1 MAYQVTM
8 PQMGYDMTEGSINRW
23 MVEEGATVERGDVIA
38 SIATEKA
45 DIDIEAYASGVL
57 QKILVK
63 PGAKVPV
70 GEPIAIIA
78 DPKEA
83 GSASPQA
90 DASPPASE
98 PPGEDQAARKG
109 STGEPSA
116 EVGTSAPQEAR
127 SGQDGTASEPEPA
140 AKSSTPVPEWAQQ
153 LTGHGQ
159 EPVPAG
165 SRAGAGERVKAS
177 PLARRRARELGIELA
192 SVKATGP
199 EGRIKAEDVE
209 AASRGGVAVSSGGP
223 SGPAQPIDPGD
234 PSEPVHLS
242 RMREAIARR
251 MADANSTIPH
261 FHLTTEVR
269 MGALLEL
276 RQEMNRLGDAELPKF
291 SVTDFIVRA
300 VALTL
305 QRHPDLNAA
314 WIGQGI
320 RRFSQSNIALAVALP
335 DGLVAP
341 VLRGCEALPFSE
353 LARQTHDLAA
363 RAKTG
368 KLRPEELSGGHT
380 AISNLGTFGVTQF
393 SAIIT
398 PGQGSVLAVGEVR
411 EVPVVVDGALVPGRQ
426 MAMTLSIDHRVT
438 DGAQGAEALAYLR
451 WLLEHPTACLV

>member
-57 QKILVK
+57 RKILVQ

-70 GEPIAIIA
+70 GQPIAIIA
-78 DPKEA
+78 DAAEEVSEEPLAPDESPA
-83 GSASPQA
+83 ADGSTPTAE
-90 DASPPASE
+90 E
-98 PPGEDQAARKG
+98 PPPG
-109 STGEPSA
+109 
-116 EVGTSAPQEAR
+116 
-127 SGQDGTASEPEPA
+127 DGPA
-140 AKSSTPVPEWAQQ
+140 AKPNKKKEAVPVTESQEAVPGSTPVPDWAQQ
-153 LTGHGQ
+153 LTGHAQ

-165 SRAGAGERVKAS
+165 RPVAAGGRVKAS
-177 PLARRRARELGIELA
+177 PLARRRARELGIQLE
-192 SVKATGP
+192 SVRPTGP

-209 AASRGGVAVSSGGP
+209 AAARGGVSAVAAV
-223 SGPAQPIDPGD
+223 PAGVVLPIDPGD
-234 PSEPVHLS
+234 PSEPLNLS

-251 MADANSTIPH
+251 MAESNLTIPH
-261 FHLTTEVR
+261 FHLTTEAR
-269 MGALLEL
+269 MGTLLEL
-276 RQEMNRLGDAELPKF
+276 RQQLNQLGDVELPKF

-300 VALTL
+300 MALTL
-305 QRHPDLNAA
+305 QRHQSLNAA
-314 WIGQGI
+314 WIGPGV

-341 VLRGCEALPFSE
+341 VLRGLESVTFADLS
-353 LARQTHDLAA
+353 RQTHDLAA

-368 KLRPEELSGGHT
+368 RLRPEELSGGHT
-380 AISNLGTFGVTQF
+380 AISNLGMFGVSQF
-393 SAIIT
+393 AAIIT

-411 EVPVVVDGALVPGRQ
+411 EVPVVEDGQLVPGHL
-426 MAMTLSIDHRVT
+426 MALTLAIDHRVT

>member
-57 QKILVK
+57 QKILVQ

-70 GEPIAIIA
+70 GQPIAIIA

-83 GSASPQA
+83 AATVSPDQDAPATAAQPPAA
-90 DASPPASE
+90 DAGTPPDGDTE
-98 PPGEDQAARKG
+98 PPSGAEVPTSGPAQAA
-109 STGEPSA
+109 E
-116 EVGTSAPQEAR
+116 E
-127 SGQDGTASEPEPA
+127 SGPA
-140 AKSSTPVPEWAQQ
+140 AATSTPVPAWAQQ
-153 LTGHGQ
+153 LTGHAQ
-159 EPVPAG
+159 EPALGASPAQ
-165 SRAGAGERVKAS
+165 SAGRLKAS

-192 SVKATGP
+192 SVRATGP
-199 EGRIKAEDVE
+199 NGRIKAEDVE
-209 AASRGGVAVSSGGP
+209 AASRGGAAVSTARPPGTA
-223 SGPAQPIDPGD
+223 PAIDVGD
-234 PSEPVHLS
+234 LSEPVHLS

-251 MADANSTIPH
+251 MAESNSTIPH
-261 FHLTTEVR
+261 FHLTTEAR
-269 MGALLEL
+269 MGALLDL
-276 RQEMNRLGDAELPKF
+276 RQELNQLGDAELPKF

-300 VALTL
+300 MALTL
-305 QRHPDLNAA
+305 QRHPNLNAA
-314 WIGQGI
+314 WIGQGM
-320 RRFSQSNIALAVALP
+320 RRFSESNIALAVALP
-335 DGLVAP
+335 EGLVAP
-341 VLRGCEALPFSE
+341 VLRGCQALTFSE
-353 LARQTHDLAA
+353 LAHQTHDLAA

-368 KLRPEELSGGHT
+368 KLRPDELSGGHT
-380 AISNLGTFGVTQF
+380 AISNLGMFGVSQF
-393 SAIIT
+393 AAIIT

-411 EVPVVVDGALVPGRQ
+411 EVAVVVEGALVPGHQ